1 MKVSELIELLEQKN
15 PDAEVHF
22 SYNYGDHWHTEVAP
36 SVESVKSG
44 MIEYSDYHRMDKVVD
59 SEDDV
64 YDEETGELNS
74 DVRTVVI
81 LG

>member
-1 MKVSELIELLEQKN
+1 
-15 PDAEVHF
+15 
-22 SYNYGDHWHTEVAP
+22 VAP
-36 SVESVKSG
+36 AVESVKSG

-64 YDEETGELNS
+64 YDEETGELGT

>member
-1 MKVSELIELLEQKN
+1 MKVSKLIKLLQAEDPN
-15 PDAEVHF
+15 AEVHF
-22 SYNYGDHWHTEVAP
+22 SYNYGDHWRTQVAP
-36 SVESVKSG
+36 NVDSVESGIV
-44 MIEYSDYHRMDKVVD
+44 EYSDYHSMDKVVD

-74 DVRTVVI
+74 DVRKVVI